1 MDSDDDADWTSVSC
15 ILTKT
20 YLPRILMKKP
30 PTNGKVLI
38 NQTGRMRRPM

>member
-20 YLPRILMKKP
+20 YLPRIIM
-30 PTNGKVLI
+30 NI
-38 NQTGRMRRPM
+38 DISHNECY